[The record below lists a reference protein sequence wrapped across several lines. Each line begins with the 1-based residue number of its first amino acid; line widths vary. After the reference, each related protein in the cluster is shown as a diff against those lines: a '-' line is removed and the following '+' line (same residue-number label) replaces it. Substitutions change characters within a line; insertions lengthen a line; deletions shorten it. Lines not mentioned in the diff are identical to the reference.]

1 MYEITTAIK
10 TLATAETLADAM
22 AIAEKAAETFRYVE
36 VKRIITT
43 APWCTESVKILTRGG
58 LQLTKKK
65 C

>member
-43 APWCTESVKILTRGG
+43 TTPWHTESVKILMR
-58 LQLTKKK
+58 
-65 C
+65 

>member
-43 APWCTESVKILTRGG
+43 APWRAESVKILTR
-58 LQLTKKK
+58 
-65 C
+65 